1 MSEDGLSKVK
11 NWIDKTLRSSLRN
24 VQYRHF
30 VTGRNIG
37 DEVPFFIPA
46 KPVQSNWQSL
56 TIQGGKKKAKKSI
69 NYDLPDLDRFLEG
82 RGRKFVTY
90 QEGSDLYGI
99 PYYSFVRLAKE
110 AGANITLREQE
121 RWLSSMLEA
130 GMKDG

>member
-1 MSEDGLSKVK
+1 M
-11 NWIDKTLRSSLRN
+11 
-24 VQYRHF
+24 
-30 VTGRNIG
+30 
-37 DEVPFFIPA
+37 
-46 KPVQSNWQSL
+46 
-56 TIQGGKKKAKKSI
+56 AKKSI